1 MNDFSAEA
9 MGLVIREHR
18 QARKPPMTQE
28 ELAKR
33 ADYGKGGAVS
43 ISRIERGLVSPGEHR
58 LAAIAL
64 ALRLTPAQ
72 LVQEAEDRTRSLA
85 DRRGQR
91 PVKLRDQVAET
102 KRRHAEINEKV
113 AQRSKITQ
121 ELGEAFNQV
130 HDTARD
136 EFFLRFVELA
146 ESISGAPEPERPS
159 EEEIESTGGTP
170 AAIRV
175 EAMSAGIAN
184 AIRDAA
190 AGAAVGAVGAAVGA
204 VGAAVGA
211 VGAAAGGAAA
221 YGAFTA
227 AALFG
232 TASTGTA
239 ISTLSG
245 VAATNATLALLGGG
259 TLAAGGAGMAGGIL
273 LLTGMVAAPAA
284 ALAAAGFYVLRQ
296 RRTKKEEERL
306 RTEVEVAEAALDQSQ
321 QGFGTMTDVLHRATA
336 IMEYVSVHGTH
347 ALERWR
353 VSLPPEPRDWTSLGH
368 EGQERYKEFLTV
380 AGCLIAVSSINV
392 SALLTA
398 KPDALR
404 EMDKAI
410 DETLRYADK
419 TIKSIV

>member
-1 MNDFSAEA
+1 M
-9 MGLVIREHR
+9 IREHR
-18 QARKPPMTQE
+18 QAKRPSMTQE
-28 ELAKR
+28 ELAEQ

-64 ALRLTPAQ
+64 ALQLTPEQ
-72 LVQEAEDRTRSLA
+72 LKHEADDRTRSLA
-85 DRRGQR
+85 RQRGQR

-121 ELGEAFNQV
+121 ELGEAFNHV
-130 HDTARD
+130 HDVARD
-136 EFFLRFVELA
+136 KFFLRFVELA

-159 EEEIESTGGTP
+159 EEEIESTGETP
-170 AAIRV
+170 TAIRI

-184 AIRDAA
+184 AIRGAAAGGA
-190 AGAAVGAVGAAVGA
+190 AGAAV
-204 VGAAVGA
+204 
-211 VGAAAGGAAA
+211 GGAAA

-259 TLAAGGAGMAGGIL
+259 TLAAGGAGMAGGTL

-284 ALAAAGFYVLRQ
+284 ALAAAGFYVLRK

-306 RTEVEVAEAALDQSQ
+306 RAEVEAAEAALDQSQ
-321 QGFGTMTDVLHRATA
+321 QGFDSMIDVLHRATA

-347 ALERWR
+347 ALEKWR
-353 VSLPPEPRDWTSLGH
+353 VSLPPEPRDWESLGH

-380 AGCLIAVSSINV
+380 AGCLLAVSSINV

-419 TIKSIV
+419 TIKLIV

>member
-18 QARKPPMTQE
+18 QAQRPSMTQD

-33 ADYGKGGAVS
+33 AEYGKGGAVS
-43 ISRIERGLVSPGEHR
+43 ISRIESGLISPGEHR

-64 ALRLTPAQ
+64 ALQLTPEQ
-72 LVQEAEDRTRSLA
+72 LKQEAEDRTRSLA
-85 DRRGQR
+85 RQRGQR

-121 ELGEAFNQV
+121 EYGEAFNRV

-136 EFFLRFVELA
+136 GFFLRFVELA
-146 ESISGAPEPERPS
+146 ESISGAPEPERPR
-159 EEEIESTGGTP
+159 EEEIESTGEIPT
-170 AAIRV
+170 AIRV
-175 EAMSAGIAN
+175 EAMSVGIAN
-184 AIRDAA
+184 AIRGAA
-190 AGAAVGAVGAAVGA
+190 AGGATGVAV
-204 VGAAVGA
+204 
-211 VGAAAGGAAA
+211 GGAAA

-232 TASTGTA
+232 TASTGAA

-245 VAATNATLALLGGG
+245 VAATNATLAVLGGG
-259 TLAAGGAGMAGGIL
+259 TLAAGGAGMAGGTL

-296 RRTKKEEERL
+296 RRNKKEEERL
-306 RTEVEVAEAALDQSQ
+306 RTEVEAAEAALDQSQ
-321 QGFGTMTDVLHRATA
+321 QGFDTMIDVLHRAPD

-347 ALERWR
+347 ALEKWR
-353 VSLPPEPRDWTSLGH
+353 VSLPPEPRDWESLGY

-380 AGCLIAVSSINV
+380 AGCLLAVSTINV

-398 KPDALR
+398 KPDTLP

>member
-18 QARKPPMTQE
+18 QAQKPSVTQE
-28 ELAKR
+28 ELAEQ

-58 LAAIAL
+58 LAGIAL
-64 ALRLTPAQ
+64 ALHLTPAQ
-72 LVQEAEDRTRSLA
+72 LRQEAEDRTRSLA
-85 DRRGQR
+85 RQRGQR

-102 KRRHAEINEKV
+102 KRRHAEINEKA

-121 ELGEAFNQV
+121 EHGEAFNRV
-130 HDTARD
+130 HDVVRD
-136 EFFLRFVELA
+136 EFFMRFVELA
-146 ESISGAPEPERPS
+146 KSISGAPEPERPG
-159 EEEIESTGGTP
+159 EDEIESTGGTP
-170 AAIRV
+170 TAIRI

-184 AIRDAA
+184 AIRGAAAGGA
-190 AGAAVGAVGAAVGA
+190 AGAAV
-204 VGAAVGA
+204 
-211 VGAAAGGAAA
+211 GGAAA

-239 ISTLSG
+239 ISALAG

-296 RRTKKEEERL
+296 RRNKKEEERL
-306 RTEVEVAEAALDQSQ
+306 RTQVEAAEAALDQSQ
-321 QGFGTMTDVLHRATA
+321 KGFDTMVDVLSRATV
-336 IMEYVSVHGTH
+336 IMEYVEVHGTH
-347 ALERWR
+347 ALEKWR
-353 VSLPPEPRDWTSLGH
+353 ASLPPEPRDWESLGH
-368 EGQERYKEFLTV
+368 EGRERYKEFLTV
-380 AGCLIAVSSINV
+380 SGCFLAASIINV
-392 SALLTA
+392 PTLLTA
-398 KPDALR
+398 RPDDLR

-410 DETLRYADK
+410 DETLRYADR
-419 TIKSIV
+419 TIRSIV

>member
-18 QARKPPMTQE
+18 QAQQPPMTQE

-43 ISRIERGLVSPGEHR
+43 ISRIERGLISPGEHR

-72 LVQEAEDRTRSLA
+72 LMQEAEDRTRSLA

-102 KRRHAEINEKV
+102 KRRHAEITEKV

-159 EEEIESTGGTP
+159 EEEIESTGETP

-190 AGAAVGAVGAAVGA
+190 GGAAA
-204 VGAAVGA
+204 GA

-232 TASTGTA
+232 TASTGAA

-321 QGFGTMTDVLHRATA
+321 QGFDTMTDVLHRATA

-347 ALERWR
+347 ALEKWR

-380 AGCLIAVSSINV
+380 AGCLVAVSSINV

-398 KPDALR
+398 EPDALR

>member
-1 MNDFSAEA
+1 MNDYSAEA
-9 MGLVIREHR
+9 MGLVIREQR
-18 QARKPPMTQE
+18 QAQTPSMTQE

-43 ISRIERGLVSPGEHR
+43 ISRIERGLISPGEHR
-58 LAAIAL
+58 LAALAL
-64 ALRLTPAQ
+64 ALQLTPEQ
-72 LVQEAEDRTRSLA
+72 IKQEAGDRTRSLA
-85 DRRGQR
+85 RQRGQR

-102 KRRHAEINEKV
+102 KRRHAEITEK
-113 AQRSKITQ
+113 AAERSKMTQ
-121 ELGEAFNQV
+121 ESGEAFNHV
-130 HDTARD
+130 HDVARD

-159 EEEIESTGGTP
+159 EEESESTGEIPT
-170 AAIRV
+170 AIRI
-175 EAMSAGIAN
+175 EAMSVGIAN
-184 AIRDAA
+184 AIRGAA
-190 AGAAVGAVGAAVGA
+190 AGGAAGVA
-204 VGAAVGA
+204 V
-211 VGAAAGGAAA
+211 GGAAA

-232 TASTGTA
+232 TASTGAA
-239 ISTLSG
+239 ISTLYG

-284 ALAAAGFYVLRQ
+284 ALAGAGFYVLRQ
-296 RRTKKEEERL
+296 RRNKKEEERL
-306 RTEVEVAEAALDQSQ
+306 RTEVEAAETALDQSQ
-321 QGFGTMTDVLHRATA
+321 QGFDAMIDVLQRAA
-336 IMEYVSVHGTH
+336 VIMEYVRVHGTH
-347 ALERWR
+347 ALEKWR
-353 VSLPPEPRDWTSLGH
+353 TSLPPEPRDWESVGH

-380 AGCLIAVSSINV
+380 AACLLAVSNIPV
-392 SALLTA
+392 SALLSA
-398 KPDALR
+398 EPDALR

>member
-1 MNDFSAEA
+1 
-9 MGLVIREHR
+9 
-18 QARKPPMTQE
+18 MTQE
-28 ELAKR
+28 ELAEQ

-64 ALRLTPAQ
+64 ALQLTPEQ
-72 LVQEAEDRTRSLA
+72 LKQEADDRTRSLA
-85 DRRGQR
+85 CLRGRR

-121 ELGEAFNQV
+121 ELGEAFNHV
-130 HDTARD
+130 HDVARD
-136 EFFLRFVELA
+136 KFFLRFVELA

-159 EEEIESTGGTP
+159 EEEIESTGETP
-170 AAIRV
+170 TAIRI

-184 AIRDAA
+184 AIRGAAAGGA
-190 AGAAVGAVGAAVGA
+190 AGAAV
-204 VGAAVGA
+204 
-211 VGAAAGGAAA
+211 GGAAA

-259 TLAAGGAGMAGGIL
+259 TLAAGGAGMAGGTL

-284 ALAAAGFYVLRQ
+284 ALAAAGFYVLRK

-306 RTEVEVAEAALDQSQ
+306 RTEVEAAEAALDQSQ
-321 QGFGTMTDVLHRATA
+321 QGFDSMIDVLHRATA

-347 ALERWR
+347 ALEKWR
-353 VSLPPEPRDWTSLGH
+353 VSLPPEPRDWESLGH

-380 AGCLIAVSSINV
+380 AGCLLAVSSINV

-419 TIKSIV
+419 TIKLIV

>member
-18 QARKPPMTQE
+18 QAKRPSMTQE
-28 ELAKR
+28 ELAEQ

-64 ALRLTPAQ
+64 ALQLTPEQ
-72 LVQEAEDRTRSLA
+72 LKQEADDRTRSLA
-85 DRRGQR
+85 RQRGQR

-121 ELGEAFNQV
+121 ELGEAFNHV
-130 HDTARD
+130 HDVARD
-136 EFFLRFVELA
+136 KLFLRFVELA
-146 ESISGAPEPERPS
+146 ESISGAPEPQRPS
-159 EEEIESTGGTP
+159 EEEIESTGETP
-170 AAIRV
+170 TAIRI
-175 EAMSAGIAN
+175 EAMSARIAN
-184 AIRDAA
+184 AIRGAAAGGA
-190 AGAAVGAVGAAVGA
+190 AGAAV
-204 VGAAVGA
+204 
-211 VGAAAGGAAA
+211 GGAAA

-259 TLAAGGAGMAGGIL
+259 TLAAGGAGMAGGTL

-284 ALAAAGFYVLRQ
+284 ALAAAGFYVLRK

-306 RTEVEVAEAALDQSQ
+306 RTEVEAAEAALDQSQ
-321 QGFGTMTDVLHRATA
+321 QGFDSMIDVLHRATA

-347 ALERWR
+347 ALEKWR
-353 VSLPPEPRDWTSLGH
+353 VSLPPEPRDWESLGH

-380 AGCLIAVSSINV
+380 AGCLLAVSSINV
-392 SALLTA
+392 SALLAA

-419 TIKSIV
+419 TINLIV

>member
-1 MNDFSAEA
+1 MGDFSAEA
-9 MGLVIREHR
+9 MGLVVREHR
-18 QARKPPMTQE
+18 QAQNPSMTQE
-28 ELAKR
+28 DLAER

-43 ISRIERGLVSPGEHR
+43 ISRIERGLVSPREHR

-64 ALRLTPAQ
+64 ALHLTPAQ
-72 LVQEAEDRTRSLA
+72 LKQEAEDRTRVLA
-85 DRRGQR
+85 RQRGQR

-102 KRRHAEINEKV
+102 KRRHAEINEKA

-121 ELGEAFNQV
+121 EHGEAFNRV
-130 HDTARD
+130 HDLARD

-146 ESISGAPEPERPS
+146 EDISGAPEPERPS
-159 EEEIESTGGTP
+159 EGEIESTDEIP
-170 AAIRV
+170 AAIRI
-175 EAMSAGIAN
+175 EAMSVGIAN
-184 AIRDAA
+184 AIRGA
-190 AGAAVGAVGAAVGA
+190 AAVGAA
-204 VGAAVGA
+204 
-211 VGAAAGGAAA
+211 GAAAGGAAA

-259 TLAAGGAGMAGGIL
+259 TLAAGGAGMAGGTL

-296 RRTKKEEERL
+296 RRNKKEEERL
-306 RTEVEVAEAALDQSQ
+306 RTEIAAAEAALDQSQ
-321 QGFGTMTDVLHRATA
+321 QGFDALIDVLPRAEA

-347 ALERWR
+347 ALEKWR
-353 VSLPPEPRDWTSLGH
+353 AGLPPEPRNWESLGQL
-368 EGQERYKEFLTV
+368 GQERYKGFLTV
-380 AGCLIAVSSINV
+380 AGCLLAVSSINV

-398 KPDALR
+398 RPDALR
-404 EMDKAI
+404 EMDRAI
-410 DETLRYADK
+410 GETLRYAD
-419 TIKSIV
+419 TTVRSIV

>member
-1 MNDFSAEA
+1 MNDFSVEA

-18 QARKPPMTQE
+18 QAQTPSMTQD

-43 ISRIERGLVSPGEHR
+43 ISRIERGLISPGEHR

-64 ALRLTPAQ
+64 ALQLTPAQ
-72 LVQEAEDRTRSLA
+72 LKQEAEDRTRSLA
-85 DRRGQR
+85 RQRGQR

-121 ELGEAFNQV
+121 ELGKAFNHV
-130 HDTARD
+130 HDVARD
-136 EFFLRFVELA
+136 KFFLRFVELA
-146 ESISGAPEPERPS
+146 ENISGAPEPERPS
-159 EEEIESTGGTP
+159 EEEIESTGEIPT
-170 AAIRV
+170 AIRI
-175 EAMSAGIAN
+175 EAMSVGIAN

-190 AGAAVGAVGAAVGA
+190 A
-204 VGAAVGA
+204 GAAVGA

-296 RRTKKEEERL
+296 RRNKKEEERL
-306 RTEVEVAEAALDQSQ
+306 RTQVEAAEAALDQSQ
-321 QGFGTMTDVLHRATA
+321 QGFDAMIDVLHRATD

-347 ALERWR
+347 ALEKWR
-353 VSLPPEPRDWTSLGH
+353 VSLPSEPRDWELLGH

-380 AGCLIAVSSINV
+380 AGCLLAVSSINV

-410 DETLRYADK
+410 DETLRYTDK

>member
-1 MNDFSAEA
+1 MNDFSADA

-18 QARKPPMTQE
+18 QAQRPSMTQE
-28 ELAKR
+28 ELARR

-43 ISRIERGLVSPGEHR
+43 ISRIEHGLISPGEHR

-64 ALRLTPAQ
+64 ALQLTPEQ
-72 LVQEAEDRTRSLA
+72 LKQEAEDRTRSLA
-85 DRRGQR
+85 RQRGQR

-102 KRRHAEINEKV
+102 KRRHAEINEKA

-121 ELGEAFNQV
+121 EHGEAFNRV
-130 HDTARD
+130 HDAARD
-136 EFFLRFVELA
+136 GFFLRFVELA

-159 EEEIESTGGTP
+159 EEEIESTGETP
-170 AAIRV
+170 TAIRI
-175 EAMSAGIAN
+175 EAMSFGIAN
-184 AIRDAA
+184 AIRGAA
-190 AGAAVGAVGAAVGA
+190 AGGAA
-204 VGAAVGA
+204 
-211 VGAAAGGAAA
+211 GAAAGGAAA

-259 TLAAGGAGMAGGIL
+259 TLAAGGAGMAGGTL

-296 RRTKKEEERL
+296 RRNKKEEQRL
-306 RTEVEVAEAALDQSQ
+306 RTEVEAAEAALDQSQ
-321 QGFGTMTDVLHRATA
+321 QGFDAMIEVLHRATD

-347 ALERWR
+347 ALEKWR
-353 VSLPPEPRDWTSLGH
+353 VSLPPEPRDWESLGH

-380 AGCLIAVSSINV
+380 AGCLLAVSSINV

-410 DETLRYADK
+410 DETLRYADN

>member
-1 MNDFSAEA
+1 MNNFSAEA

-18 QARKPPMTQE
+18 QAQKPSMTQE
-28 ELAKR
+28 ELAEQ

-64 ALRLTPAQ
+64 ALRLTPGQ
-72 LVQEAEDRTRSLA
+72 LKQEAEDRTRSLA
-85 DRRGQR
+85 RQRGQR

-102 KRRHAEINEKV
+102 KRRHAEITEKT

-121 ELGEAFNQV
+121 EHGEIFKRV
-130 HDTARD
+130 HDVVRD
-136 EFFLRFVELA
+136 KFFMRFVELA
-146 ESISGAPEPERPS
+146 ESISGAPEPEKPS
-159 EEEIESTGGTP
+159 EKEIESTRETP
-170 AAIRV
+170 TAIHI

-184 AIRDAA
+184 AIRGAAAGGA
-190 AGAAVGAVGAAVGA
+190 AGAAV
-204 VGAAVGA
+204 
-211 VGAAAGGAAA
+211 GGAAA

-232 TASTGTA
+232 TASTGAA
-239 ISTLSG
+239 IPTLVG

-259 TLAAGGAGMAGGIL
+259 TLAAGGAGMAGGSL

-284 ALAAAGFYVLRQ
+284 ALAAAGFYVVKQ
-296 RRTKKEEERL
+296 RRNKKEEERL
-306 RTEVEVAEAALDQSQ
+306 RTQVEAAEKDLDQSQ
-321 QGFGTMTDVLHRATA
+321 KGFDTMVDVLSRATD
-336 IMEYVSVHGTH
+336 IMEYVEVHGTH
-347 ALERWR
+347 ALEKWKA
-353 VSLPPEPRDWTSLGH
+353 SLPPDPRDWESLGH

-380 AGCLIAVSSINV
+380 AGCLLAASIINV
-392 SALLTA
+392 PALLTA
-398 KPDALR
+398 EPDPLR
-404 EMDKAI
+404 ELDKTI

>member
-9 MGLVIREHR
+9 MGLVIREQR
-18 QARKPPMTQE
+18 QAQTPSMTQE

-33 ADYGKGGAVS
+33 ADYRKGGAVS
-43 ISRIERGLVSPGEHR
+43 ISRIERGLISPGEHR

-64 ALRLTPAQ
+64 ALQLTPEQIKQQAG
-72 LVQEAEDRTRSLA
+72 DRTRSLA
-85 DRRGQR
+85 RQRGQR

-102 KRRHAEINEKV
+102 KRRHAEITEK
-113 AQRSKITQ
+113 AAERSKMTQ
-121 ELGEAFNQV
+121 ESGEAFNHV
-130 HDTARD
+130 HDVARD

-146 ESISGAPEPERPS
+146 ESVSGAPEPERPS
-159 EEEIESTGGTP
+159 EEESESTGEIPT
-170 AAIRV
+170 AIRI
-175 EAMSAGIAN
+175 EAMSVGIAN
-184 AIRDAA
+184 AIRGAATGGA
-190 AGAAVGAVGAAVGA
+190 AGVAV
-204 VGAAVGA
+204 
-211 VGAAAGGAAA
+211 GGAAA

-232 TASTGTA
+232 TASTGAA
-239 ISTLSG
+239 ISTLYG

-284 ALAAAGFYVLRQ
+284 ALAGAGFYVLRQ
-296 RRTKKEEERL
+296 RRNKKEEERL
-306 RTEVEVAEAALDQSQ
+306 RTEVEAAEEALDQSQ
-321 QGFGTMTDVLHRATA
+321 QGFDAMIDVLQRAA
-336 IMEYVSVHGTH
+336 VIMEYVRVHGTH
-347 ALERWR
+347 ALEKWR
-353 VSLPPEPRDWTSLGH
+353 TSLPPEPRDWESVGH

-380 AGCLIAVSSINV
+380 AACLLAVSNIPV
-392 SALLTA
+392 SALLSA
-398 KPDALR
+398 EPDALR

>member
-18 QARKPPMTQE
+18 QAQRPSMTQE

-43 ISRIERGLVSPGEHR
+43 ISRIERGLISPGEHR

-64 ALRLTPAQ
+64 ALQLTPGQ
-72 LVQEAEDRTRSLA
+72 LKQEAEDRTRSLA
-85 DRRGQR
+85 RQRGQR

-121 ELGEAFNQV
+121 EFGEAFNHV

-159 EEEIESTGGTP
+159 EEETESTGEIPT
-170 AAIRV
+170 AIRI
-175 EAMSAGIAN
+175 EAMSVGIAN
-184 AIRDAA
+184 AIRGVA
-190 AGAAVGAVGAAVGA
+190 AGGAAGV
-204 VGAAVGA
+204 
-211 VGAAAGGAAA
+211 AAGGAAA

-232 TASTGTA
+232 TASTGAA

-259 TLAAGGAGMAGGIL
+259 TLAAGGAGMAGGTL

-296 RRTKKEEERL
+296 RRNKKEEERL
-306 RTEVEVAEAALDQSQ
+306 RTEVEAAEAALDQSQ
-321 QGFGTMTDVLHRATA
+321 QGFDAMIDVLLRATA
-336 IMEYVSVHGTH
+336 IMEYVGVHGTH
-347 ALERWR
+347 ALEKWR
-353 VSLPPEPRDWTSLGH
+353 VSLPPEPRHWKSLGH

-380 AGCLIAVSSINV
+380 AGCLLAVSSINV

>member
-1 MNDFSAEA
+1 MNDFTAE
-9 MGLVIREHR
+9 GLGLAIREHR
-18 QARKPPMTQE
+18 QAQSPSMTQD

-33 ADYGKGGAVS
+33 AEYGKGGAVS
-43 ISRIERGLVSPGEHR
+43 VSRIERGLISPGAHR

-64 ALRLTPAQ
+64 ALQLTPEQ
-72 LVQEAEDRTRSLA
+72 LKQDAKDRTRSLA
-85 DRRGQR
+85 RQRGQR

-102 KRRHAEINEKV
+102 RRRHAEITEKV
-113 AQRSKITQ
+113 AQRTKITQ
-121 ELGEAFNQV
+121 EHGEAFNLV
-130 HDTARD
+130 HDAARD

-146 ESISGAPEPERPS
+146 ESINGAPEPDGPG
-159 EEEIESTGGTP
+159 EEETESTDEVPT
-170 AAIRV
+170 AIRV
-175 EAMSAGIAN
+175 GAMSFGIAN
-184 AIRDAA
+184 AIRSAA
-190 AGAAVGAVGAAVGA
+190 AGGAAGV
-204 VGAAVGA
+204 
-211 VGAAAGGAAA
+211 AAGGAAA

-227 AALFG
+227 AAMFG

-259 TLAAGGAGMAGGIL
+259 TLAAGGSGMAGGIL

-284 ALAAAGFYVLRQ
+284 ALAAAGFYVLRK
-296 RRTKKEEERL
+296 RRNKKEEERL
-306 RTEVEVAEAALDQSQ
+306 RTEVEAADAALDQSQ
-321 QGFGTMTDVLHRATA
+321 QGFDAMVDVLHRATA
-336 IMEYVSVHGTH
+336 TMEYVSVHGTH
-347 ALERWR
+347 ALEKWR
-353 VSLPPEPRDWTSLGH
+353 ASLPPKSRDWVSLGH

-380 AGCLIAVSSINV
+380 AGCLLAVSSINV

-398 KPDALR
+398 KPDTLR

>member
-18 QARKPPMTQE
+18 QAQKPSRTQE
-28 ELAKR
+28 ELAEQ

-43 ISRIERGLVSPGEHR
+43 ISRIERGLVSPGEYR

-64 ALRLTPAQ
+64 ALRLTPEQ
-72 LVQEAEDRTRSLA
+72 LKQEAEERTRSLA
-85 DRRGQR
+85 RQRGQR
-91 PVKLRDQVAET
+91 PVKLRDQIAET

-121 ELGEAFNQV
+121 ELGEAFNHA
-130 HDTARD
+130 HDAARD
-136 EFFLRFVELA
+136 EFFMRFVELA
-146 ESISGAPEPERPS
+146 ESVSGAPEPERPS
-159 EEEIESTGGTP
+159 EEESESTGEIPT
-170 AAIRV
+170 AIRI
-175 EAMSAGIAN
+175 EAMSVGIAN
-184 AIRDAA
+184 AIRGAA
-190 AGAAVGAVGAAVGA
+190 AGGAAGV
-204 VGAAVGA
+204 
-211 VGAAAGGAAA
+211 AAGGAAA

-232 TASTGTA
+232 AASTGTA

-259 TLAAGGAGMAGGIL
+259 TLAAGGAGMAGGAL

-296 RRTKKEEERL
+296 RRNKKEEERL
-306 RTEVEVAEAALDQSQ
+306 RTEVEAAQAALDQSQ
-321 QGFGTMTDVLHRATA
+321 QGFDVMIDVLLRATV
-336 IMEYVSVHGTH
+336 IMEYVRVHGTH
-347 ALERWR
+347 TLEKWR
-353 VSLPPEPRDWTSLGH
+353 VSLPPEPRDWESLGH

-380 AGCLIAVSSINV
+380 AGCLLAVSSINV

-398 KPDALR
+398 KPDAFR

-410 DETLRYADK
+410 DETLRYADR
-419 TIKSIV
+419 TIRSVV

>member
-18 QARKPPMTQE
+18 QAQQPPMTQE

-43 ISRIERGLVSPGEHR
+43 ISRIERGLISPGEHR

-72 LVQEAEDRTRSLA
+72 LMQEAEDRTRSLA

-102 KRRHAEINEKV
+102 KRRHAEITEKV

-159 EEEIESTGGTP
+159 EEEIESTGETP

-175 EAMSAGIAN
+175 EAMSVGIAN

-190 AGAAVGAVGAAVGA
+190 AGAAA
-204 VGAAVGA
+204 GA

-232 TASTGTA
+232 TASTGAA

-321 QGFGTMTDVLHRATA
+321 QGFDTMTDVLHRATA

-347 ALERWR
+347 ALEKWR
-353 VSLPPEPRDWTSLGH
+353 VGLPPEPRDWTSLGH

-380 AGCLIAVSSINV
+380 AGCLVAVSSINV

-398 KPDALR
+398 EPDALR